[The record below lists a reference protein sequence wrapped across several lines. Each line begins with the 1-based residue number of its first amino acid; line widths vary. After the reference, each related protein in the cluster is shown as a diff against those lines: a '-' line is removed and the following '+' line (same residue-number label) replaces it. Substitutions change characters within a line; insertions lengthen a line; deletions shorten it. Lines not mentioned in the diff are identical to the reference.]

1 MTWLQIL
8 SLLLIL
14 GVLGLIVLAIRKRFR
29 GDPIPYDSLLDGDD
43 DTMHGMTTQM
53 PDEVKHGV

>member
-14 GVLGLIVLAIRKRFR
+14 GVLGLIVLAIRKCFR